1 MGQQSDPV
9 ISQSWYLLTFRRF
22 FIIWWY
28 SSSCPTRSL
37 FCLPLAIAFSLP
49 SQAAVFGASCPGT
62 TAGVSVTGST
72 AALSAVCSIAALSAA
87 GSIVGLLVSRAPSPT
102 ISGLSSSLL
111 SSPTKL
117 AGCEANTTPDNVGAH
132 GATVKATTAAAGPCL
147 NRFKVDL
154 PFDIIPKTT
163 LAVSP
168 QNTTLVAAIPV
179 VKGPDSQHL
188 A

>member
-1 MGQQSDPV
+1 MGQQSDPAF
-9 ISQSWYLLTFRRF
+9 SQSWYLLTFRRF

-37 FCLPLAIAFSLP
+37 F
-49 SQAAVFGASCPGT
+49 
-62 TAGVSVTGST
+62 
-72 AALSAVCSIAALSAA
+72 IAALSAA